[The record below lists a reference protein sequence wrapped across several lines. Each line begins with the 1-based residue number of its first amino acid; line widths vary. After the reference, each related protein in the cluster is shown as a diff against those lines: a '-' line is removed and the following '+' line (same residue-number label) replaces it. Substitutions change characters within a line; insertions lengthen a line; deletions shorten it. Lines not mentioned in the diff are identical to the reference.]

1 MKVKTKRFHDLIHR
15 QVKTDKKFAEA
26 LLREGIDAML
36 SGNMETGKTILRD
49 YIKATVG
56 FEKLGEATGAPPKSL
71 IRMFGPRGNP
81 QAKNLFA
88 VIGYLQK
95 RAGLELHVTG

>member
-1 MKVKTKRFHDLIHR
+1 MPRSKQFRELVQH

-26 LLREGIDAML
+26 LLREAVDAML
-36 SGNMETGKTILRD
+36 SGDLETGKSLLRD
-49 YIKATVG
+49 TIKATVG
-56 FEKLGEATGAPPKSL
+56 FEQPAKATGAPAKSL

-88 VIGYLQK
+88 VIRYLQK
-95 RAGLELHVTG
+95 KTGLHLRVAA